1 MRVYVKLEPQIVIRC
16 GQIHSENVFVL
27 ISQENDLAEQL
38 ENDLQIDQK
47 EDQRPTKLSKAQKR
61 RVSFQVWIQLFKFLL
76 TILRLLIYTLTKRR
90 NQTQLNYRCKAQKRR
105 VSNSIVPI
113 IADKWLL
120 VSI

>member
-61 RVSFQVWIQLFKFLL
+61 RVSFQV
-76 TILRLLIYTLTKRR
+76 
-90 NQTQLNYRCKAQKRR
+90 
-105 VSNSIVPI
+105 
-113 IADKWLL
+113 
-120 VSI
+120 